1 MKRDLEKTRAALIE
15 AAEKLMGQCE
25 DPNEVTARAI
35 TKEAGVNLAMIN
47 YCFGSREELL
57 FEVFSMLEKKAL
69 ELDPSFAEILKS
81 GLPPKEMLA
90 EIHFHSM
97 KLMLEYFQYC
107 SALTRHILI
116 TRKIGDK
123 RSSAGFIK
131 MHFGDRKTDGEC
143 QLIAF
148 ELSSLH
154 ELAVLRHKEIKEVC
168 GIDLKDDDDLRKY
181 VYDNVNR
188 MLGD

>member
-1 MKRDLEKTRAALIE
+1 
-15 AAEKLMGQCE
+15 
-25 DPNEVTARAI
+25 
-35 TKEAGVNLAMIN
+35 
-47 YCFGSREELL
+47 
-57 FEVFSMLEKKAL
+57 MLQQKAL
-69 ELDPSFAEILKS
+69 ELDPSFADVLKS

-97 KLMLEYFQYC
+97 KLMLEYFNYC
-107 SALTRHILI
+107 SALTKHILI

-123 RSSAGFIK
+123 RSSAEFIK
-131 MHFGDRKTDGEC
+131 MHFGGRKTDGEC

-154 ELAVLRHKEIKEVC
+154 ELAVLRHREIKEVC
-168 GIDLKDDDDLRKY
+168 GIDLKDDDTLRKY

>member
-1 MKRDLEKTRAALIE
+1 
-15 AAEKLMGQCE
+15 
-25 DPNEVTARAI
+25 
-35 TKEAGVNLAMIN
+35 
-47 YCFGSREELL
+47 
-57 FEVFSMLEKKAL
+57 
-69 ELDPSFAEILKS
+69 
-81 GLPPKEMLA
+81 MLA

-97 KLMLEYFQYC
+97 KLMLEYFKYC
-107 SALTRHILI
+107 QALTKHILI

-123 RSSAGFIK
+123 RASAGFIK

-168 GIDLKDDDDLRKY
+168 GIDLKNDDDLRKY